1 MATTPSPTPKRAPW
15 IIAGILGCLVMCG
28 CVVVLG
34 GSVYWIF
41 GASAIPTPFARVIP
55 TQPIVPTVLP
65 IVVPTLPPLPPTSAP
80 SPTTM
85 GIQPTLPPAPTLPTL
100 RVTPSPSPVRAPTGK
115 IAFSKCEDI
124 CDINEKKNIWIMNT
138 DGSGARMILDRASDP
153 AISPDGTKIAFYHH
167 TDGMFLANVDGS
179 NARKYI
185 GDTKA
190 RSPVWS
196 HDGRWI
202 AFAGVDV
209 VLSTMLA
216 SETPERRRVAVGAMP
231 DWSPDDTQI
240 AFQTCR
246 ENICGIYKANAQ
258 TGVTMLVVGDDGSL
272 PVWSPD
278 GKTILYQKEVGGE
291 HQLFVINPDRT
302 NKKQLTFG
310 PGMHVAANWSRD
322 GNLIFYRS
330 TEGGAWAIWRMNA
343 DGSNRTKLLDGVPPV
358 DDWAFAKLAVSR

>member
-1 MATTPSPTPKRAPW
+1 MVTAPSPTPKRAPW
-15 IIAGILGCLVMCG
+15 IIAGVLGCLVMCG

-41 GASAIPTPFARVIP
+41 GASAMPTPFARVIP
-55 TQPIVPTVLP
+55 PQPVVPTVPP

-80 SPTTM
+80 SPTTI

-115 IAFSKCEDI
+115 IAFSKAEGDRPED
-124 CDINEKKNIWIMNT
+124 KYLWLMNA
-138 DGSGARMILDRASDP
+138 DGSGARMIFERASDP
-153 AISPDGTKIAFYHH
+153 AFSPDGTKIAFYHW
-167 TDGMFLANVDGS
+167 TDGLYLANVDGS
-179 NARKYI
+179 SARKYI

-190 RSPVWS
+190 RSPAWS

-202 AFAGVDV
+202 AFTPGDV
-209 VLSTMLA
+209 VPSNVLA
-216 SETPERRRVAVGAMP
+216 GETPVRRGVVVGATP

-246 ENICGIYKANAQ
+246 ENICGIYKANAI
-258 TGVTMLVVGDDGSL
+258 TGDTMRVIGDDGSL

-291 HQLFVINPDRT
+291 HQLFVINPDGT
-302 NKKQLTFG
+302 NKKPLTSG

-322 GNLIFYRS
+322 GNFIFYRS

-358 DDWAFAKLAVSR
+358 DWAFEKLAVSR